1 MEKKF
6 IMNLKIRF
14 LTSLLALF
22 SFTFSQQKVD
32 SFFLYDFD
40 DESFYFSEE
49 LKKDK
54 PIFINFFATWC
65 GPCLQELPYVQKL
78 ADANPEIS
86 FFIIHVDNLYQ
97 NNIKLKE
104 PSRSEVLK
112 TLRNRKIT
120 FSNSNILYDKYAIVA
135 EKFNII
141 TLPKSYLLSS
151 SGEIINSYE
160 MIDVKLLND
169 IQIEMDNL

>member
-22 SFTFSQQKVD
+22 SFCFSQQKVD

-104 PSRSEVLK
+104 PLRSEVLK

>member
-1 MEKKF
+1 MEKKY
-6 IMNLKIRF
+6 IMNLKKHF
-14 LTSLLALF
+14 LISL
-22 SFTFSQQKVD
+22 FTLLSICFSQQKVD

-40 DESFYFSEE
+40 DKSFYFSEE

-97 NNIKLKE
+97 NNFKLKE

-112 TLRNRKIT
+112 TLRDRKIT
-120 FSNSNILYDKYAIVA
+120 FNNSNILYDKYAIVA
-135 EKFNII
+135 ERFNII
-141 TLPKSYLLSS
+141 TLPKSYLLSR

-160 MIDVKLLND
+160 MIDAKLLND
-169 IQIEMDNL
+169 IQMEMDKL

>member
-1 MEKKF
+1 MEKKY
-6 IMNLKIRF
+6 IMNLKKHF
-14 LTSLLALF
+14 LISL
-22 SFTFSQQKVD
+22 FTLLSVCFSQQKVD

-65 GPCLQELPYVQKL
+65 GPCLLELPYVQKL

-112 TLRNRKIT
+112 TLRDRKIT
-120 FSNSNILYDKYAIVA
+120 FNNSNILYDKYAIVA

-151 SGEIINSYE
+151 SGEIIHTYE

-169 IQIEMDNL
+169 IQMEMDNL